1 MQICTITSKKG
12 FSSQKQADAARYQSL
27 AGYPM
32 EPQPPAVSTQK
43 PDVAAKHGADRRTSA
58 RLFVGIK
65 IAPEIAGELAKIANA
80 VADPLVRRIPATDLH
95 LTLVAPWNE
104 EDIAAATQA
113 LTAVLKP
120 IRSFDLA
127 FEHVV
132 YGPTRDRP
140 KLLWTECAPT
150 PELAVLGKLLSLAF
164 HQIDNR
170 PSRPHVTLARLG
182 ENGPR
187 IARKYPLDRAL
198 SLRQKVR
205 SIELFRSTQQ
215 QGRGYEIIASV
226 PLHEEA
232 LDMSDPATDISR
244 HVWETKY
251 RYVSPGIAEHSIDDT
266 RRRIAHA
273 VAAAEPADQAEWE
286 RRFCA
291 LLQDFKFLPG
301 GRIQA
306 GAGTGR
312 NVTLFNCFV
321 IGTIEDSIPGIFS
334 ALQESATTMQQGGG
348 IGCDFSTLRPRG
360 TIARSVGS
368 IASGPVSFM
377 RVWDPMCDTILSTG
391 ARRGAMMATLRCNHP
406 DIEEFIAAK
415 KQAGALRHF
424 NLSVLVTNEFMAAV
438 RADADWP
445 LMFPAS
451 ALNGDGPT
459 VLRQWSAIVRC
470 HPVPRY

>member
-1 MQICTITSKKG
+1 
-12 FSSQKQADAARYQSL
+12 
-27 AGYPM
+27 M

-127 FEHVV
+127 FEHVA

-251 RYVSPGIAEHSIDDT
+251 RYVSPGMAEHSINDRADALPMLW
-266 RRRIAHA
+266 RRLNLRI
-273 VAAAEPADQAEWE
+273 
-286 RRFCA
+286 RRNRKGAFAPCCGS
-291 LLQDFKFLPG
+291 KFLPG
-301 GRIQA
+301 GHP
-306 GAGTGR
+306 GR
-312 NVTLFNCFV
+312 RRYRPQRHAVQLLR
-321 IGTIEDSIPGIFS
+321 DRHD
-334 ALQESATTMQQGGG
+334 QGF
-348 IGCDFSTLRPRG
+348 DPRHFFCLAE
-360 TIARSVGS
+360 IRDDDA
-368 IASGPVSFM
+368 
-377 RVWDPMCDTILSTG
+377 
-391 ARRGAMMATLRCNHP
+391 ARRRNWLRFL
-406 DIEEFIAAK
+406 DLAA
-415 KQAGALRHF
+415 AGHGG
-424 NLSVLVTNEFMAAV
+424 AV
-438 RADADWP
+438 RRRRLRRAPSLSCEFGFKCATP
-445 LMFPAS
+445 FFRPAP
-451 ALNGDGPT
+451 A
-459 VLRQWSAIVRC
+459 VVQ
-470 HPVPRY
+470 